1 MTSPTASGLSN
12 VSFQYERHVER
23 TFTPQSTSV
32 RSQILDIYQQLED
45 EIGRIQPQS
54 SFQNLGSR
62 CVDLYMQYLF
72 PIMPLVH
79 ERTLRLSLAMF
90 SVDSGST
97 FPRHSPNSHSE
108 SSIQPSSDTS
118 DLELCRLF
126 ALVTA
131 VCAETCIV
139 LPSHMLIDGAR
150 LANHFLRASRSCL
163 ILQQDDDIESPN
175 SSSVIIRY
183 FHSNSVHAMGK
194 AKVSWFLL
202 GEAIRLA
209 QAMNLHH
216 EYALENMDPVEA
228 QLRRNIFW
236 QLHTGDKS
244 AALLNNRPFILHE
257 FTIRDN
263 ISVRHAPLDGYTLL
277 DTARPQ
283 NAEPYESRL
292 MQSFHLC
299 QNLWSLGAKLLLDF
313 RDNISVRHAPLDGY
327 TLLDTARPQNA
338 EPYESRLMQSFH
350 LCQNLWSLGAKLLLD
365 FQLLQPFCTSTSPD
379 PPPVTDQQSSAILD
393 AYVQF
398 LSFTDDMPVWLKEI
412 EDTQDVVD
420 SNREYQRA
428 GFWIQRINLQVTFQS
443 LSLIVLQR
451 FLDLKLLPLLGLS
464 SEPVMIAL
472 KKTEIAREMLLAI
485 QTAPFEFL
493 QINGESCV

>member
-313 RDNISVRHAPLDGY
+313 
-327 TLLDTARPQNA
+327 
-338 EPYESRLMQSFH
+338 
-350 LCQNLWSLGAKLLLD
+350 
-365 FQLLQPFCTSTSPD
+365 QLLQPFCTSTSPD

>member
-1 MTSPTASGLSN
+1 MTSPAASGLSN
-12 VSFQYERHVER
+12 VSCQYQRHVER
-23 TFTPQSTSV
+23 TVTQPTSV

-45 EIGRIQPQS
+45 EIGSIQPQS
-54 SFQNLGSR
+54 SFRTLGSR

-79 ERTLRLSLAMF
+79 ERTLRLSLVMF
-90 SVDSGST
+90 SVDSGSI
-97 FPRHSPNSHSE
+97 FPCHAPHTLSE
-108 SSIQPSSDTS
+108 ASLQSSSDPS
-118 DLELCRLF
+118 DLEFCRLF

-131 VCAETCIV
+131 ICAETCIV
-139 LPSHMLIDGAR
+139 LPSHILIDGAR

-163 ILQQDDDIESPN
+163 NLQQDDDIESPN
-175 SSSVIIRY
+175 SFSVIIRY

-209 QAMNLHH
+209 QAMNLHDEH
-216 EYALENMDPVEA
+216 ALENMDSVEA

-257 FTIRDN
+257 FTMRNN
-263 ISVRHAPLDGYTLL
+263 ISVSHAPPDGYTLL
-277 DTARPQ
+277 DT
-283 NAEPYESRL
+283 
-292 MQSFHLC
+292 
-299 QNLWSLGAKLLLDF
+299 
-313 RDNISVRHAPLDGY
+313 
-327 TLLDTARPQNA
+327 TRPQNA

-365 FQLLQPFCTSTSPD
+365 FQMLQPFCTSTSPD
-379 PPPVTDQQSSAILD
+379 PPPITDQQSSAILD

-398 LSFTDDMPVWLKEI
+398 LSFTDDMPIWLKEI
-412 EDTQDVVD
+412 EETQNVADA
-420 SNREYQRA
+420 NQEYQRA

-443 LSLIVLQR
+443 LSLIILQR
-451 FLDLKLLPLLGLS
+451 FLDLNLLSLLGLS